1 MVNQDIL
8 GGLKSALERGESL
21 KQAMMT
27 FYNAGYR
34 KEEIEEAAR
43 ALKEEQE
50 HKKIEAQKPL
60 KSPEISEKKLIKSPK
75 LKEKIPSKTERLA
88 IKPPK
93 ASQKISG
100 YEQNKKP
107 NKIFIIVLIIIL
119 FVLFSI
125 LAITFLF
132 RRELIEFF
140 NRFF

>member
-60 KSPEISEKKLIKSPK
+60 KLSLIH
-75 LKEKIPSKTERLA
+75 I
-88 IKPPK
+88 
-93 ASQKISG
+93 
-100 YEQNKKP
+100 
-107 NKIFIIVLIIIL
+107 
-119 FVLFSI
+119 
-125 LAITFLF
+125 
-132 RRELIEFF
+132 
-140 NRFF
+140 